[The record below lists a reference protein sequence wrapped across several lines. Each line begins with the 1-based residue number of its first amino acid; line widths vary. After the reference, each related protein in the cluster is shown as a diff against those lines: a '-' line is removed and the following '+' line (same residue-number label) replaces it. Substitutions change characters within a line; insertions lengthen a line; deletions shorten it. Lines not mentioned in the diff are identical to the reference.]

1 MDVEVIRI
9 DRGKALAEE
18 IKRATE
24 ERGLYNSWILGGV
37 GALECA
43 EIGVYRW
50 DEERYEK
57 LRVEEPMELISMQ
70 GNVSDEGIAHIHC
83 SLSNGERTVSG
94 HFFDARVHIFAEL
107 AFLRLD
113 TRLTRKREIKKG
125 LKALDVER

>member
-1 MDVEVIRI
+1 MNVEVIRI

-18 IKRATE
+18 IKRAIE

-37 GALECA
+37 GAVENA

-57 LRVEEPMELISMQ
+57 FRVEEPMELISMQ

-113 TRLTRKREIKKG
+113 TRLMREREIKKG